1 MSVPKTGGL
10 KMWQKIEKLLEERHM
25 SVYKLSKLT
34 GIPSNTLYNYKIRNS
49 VMPFINACKIADA
62 LNVKLD
68 DLR

>member
-49 VMPFINACKIADA
+49 VMPFINVCKIADA